1 MMPVIPHFASESISL
16 LKFNENIEWPIINIK
31 GLIKENTKYVVQI
44 NGKTRQIIEN
54 KNDLTEEELINL
66 VERDKKLIKYFQKN
80 LKIKKT
86 IFIPNKLINIII

>member
-1 MMPVIPHFASESISL
+1 MMPVIPHFSSESISL
-16 LKFNENIEWPIINIK
+16 LKVNENVEWPIINIK

-66 VERDKKLIKYFQKN
+66 VEKDKKLIKYFQKN

-86 IFIPNKLINIII
+86 IFIPNKIINIII

>member
-16 LKFNENIEWPIINIK
+16 LKVNENIEWPIINIK
-31 GLIKENTKYVVQI
+31 GLINENTKYVVQI

-66 VERDKKLIKYFQKN
+66 AEKDKKLIKFFQKN